1 MDEVHRIKNIEDLK
15 VLSDPFRVNILLT
28 LGNVAKSGQEL
39 SKILNEKGLKIYYH
53 LNELEKR
60 GFIKVEKTEVVN
72 GIVQK
77 FYLPVAKAF
86 IPDINIFSQF
96 TDTTHENFSVKADE
110 YDMFIKEFKQLIEKY
125 GSNDGVHQFIV
136 LES

>member
-39 SKILNEKGLKIYYH
+39 SKILNEKGSKIYYH